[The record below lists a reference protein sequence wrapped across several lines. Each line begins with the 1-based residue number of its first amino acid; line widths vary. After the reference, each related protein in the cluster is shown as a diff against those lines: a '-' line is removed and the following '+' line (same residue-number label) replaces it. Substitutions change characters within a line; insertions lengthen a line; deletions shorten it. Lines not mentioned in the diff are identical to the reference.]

1 MGLEQTERS
10 TTTLTT
16 RERSS
21 TILYVQKE
29 AENVHPGEEHLI
41 NEAGVTIGTIDS
53 IALPVPQDMVV
64 SEKFAGAHL
73 YTDTITLD
81 GSKTRYALLLMARS
95 EDIKIPFSSLC
106 SELLN
111 PGINGE
117 FRKEILSSPT
127 TWWMQWK
134 ELLGNRNVDERVY
147 DLLGE
152 LLTLRYLATHGEH
165 AEWNGPA
172 GATYDIDCD
181 GKFYEVKSTTARNK
195 REITLSNHFQ
205 LDPPN
210 GFPLFLVLCQFEAA
224 QSGDS
229 INSLV
234 SDLASLSCTRSTGK
248 NEDDEDHADV
258 GLLLGLGRGD
268 IGFCILIRLRCN
280 GGCAG
285 AFAHVGLADR
295 AVCVDL
301 TGSAL
306 LRRNAVLLQN
316 RRLERRFRR

>member
-1 MGLEQTERS
+1 MLAKEIRDGWAASATGYASVIPSITKCGYEGW
-10 TTTLTT
+10 
-16 RERSS
+16 
-21 TILYVQKE
+21 TIKTGNSY
-29 AENVHPGEEHLI
+29 
-41 NEAGVTIGTIDS
+41 GV
-53 IALPVPQDMVV
+53 ALPVPQDMVV

-73 YTDTITLD
+73 YTDTIILD

-127 TWWMQWK
+127 TWWTQWK

-147 DLLGE
+147 DVLGE
-152 LLTLRYLATHGEH
+152 LLTLRYLAAHGEN
-165 AEWNGPA
+165 AEWNGPT

-210 GFPLFLVLCQFEAA
+210 GFPLFLVLCQIETA

-234 SDLASLSCTRSTGK
+234 SDLACLGYSTVAL
-248 NEDDEDHADV
+248 NEKLNPSDLKKASPRE
-258 GLLLGLGRGD
+258 
-268 IGFCILIRLRCN
+268 IGNIYYTQCWSIKWTIRFLPSKMN
-280 GGCAG
+280 
-285 AFAHVGLADR
+285 HLLADICLKVFG
-295 AVCVDL
+295 ASL
-301 TGSAL
+301 TPFL
-306 LRRNAVLLQN
+306 LMVWMLPT
-316 RRLERRFRR
+316 

>member
-1 MGLEQTERS
+1 MLAKEIRDGWAASATGYASVIRS
-10 TTTLTT
+10 ITNCGY
-16 RERSS
+16 EGW
-21 TILYVQKE
+21 TIKTGNSY
-29 AENVHPGEEHLI
+29 
-41 NEAGVTIGTIDS
+41 GV
-53 IALPVPQDMVV
+53 ALPFPQDTVV

-147 DLLGE
+147 DVLGE
-152 LLTLRYLATHGEH
+152 LLTLRYLATHGEN

-210 GFPLFLVLCQFEAA
+210 EFPLFLVLCQFEAA

-234 SDLASLSCTRSTGK
+234 SDLANLGYSTVVLNDKLESLGFEKGKSARNRQYILHAMLEYKVDDSFPAIKDESFVGGHLPKGVRSITYTVSLDGLDAT
-248 NEDDEDHADV
+248 NLIIRQVSDE
-258 GLLLGLGRGD
+258 
-268 IGFCILIRLRCN
+268 
-280 GGCAG
+280 
-285 AFAHVGLADR
+285 
-295 AVCVDL
+295 
-301 TGSAL
+301 T
-306 LRRNAVLLQN
+306 
-316 RRLERRFRR
+316 

>member
-1 MGLEQTERS
+1 MLAKEIRDGWATSATGYASVIPSITKCGYEGW
-10 TTTLTT
+10 
-16 RERSS
+16 
-21 TILYVQKE
+21 TIKTGNSY
-29 AENVHPGEEHLI
+29 
-41 NEAGVTIGTIDS
+41 GV
-53 IALPVPQDMVV
+53 ALPVPQDMVV

-73 YTDTITLD
+73 YTDTIILD

-127 TWWMQWK
+127 TWWTQWK

-147 DLLGE
+147 DVLGE
-152 LLTLRYLATHGEH
+152 LLTLRYLAAHGEN
-165 AEWNGPA
+165 AEWNGPT

-210 GFPLFLVLCQFEAA
+210 GFPLFLVLCQIETA

-234 SDLASLSCTRSTGK
+234 SDLACLGYSTVALNEKLESLGFEKGKSARNRQYILHAMLEYKVDDSFPAIKDESFVGGHLPKGVRSITYTVSLDGLDATNLK
-248 NEDDEDHADV
+248 IRQVSDE
-258 GLLLGLGRGD
+258 
-268 IGFCILIRLRCN
+268 
-280 GGCAG
+280 
-285 AFAHVGLADR
+285 
-295 AVCVDL
+295 
-301 TGSAL
+301 T
-306 LRRNAVLLQN
+306 
-316 RRLERRFRR
+316 